1 MAFQLVFFYVA
12 GKICRLD
19 ETVYVVK
26 KRKCLLKDDDDLR
39 RRLRLDDKLS
49 VRRKCNTLEAFCE
62 RYRYNR
68 YPFEVDMDTSS
79 SISSNLRSISK
90 SSSSSFGS
98 YSHSINYA
106 GDKLNMVSFKKQFA
120 ASCLPSSVW
129 NRSLPNISFSMMSS
143 TSLLLSPS
151 SSSYHTNEFFM
162 DEYSL
167 PHCSSV
173 EYFTPE
179 RNYTPKCGAYCKWL
193 PGDDLSEGKCPF
205 VGHCSASAFLSLG
218 WINRWSFWIFN
229 FFPS

>member
-1 MAFQLVFFYVA
+1 MAFQIVFSYVTGA
-12 GKICRLD
+12 ICRLD

-26 KRKCLLKDDDDLR
+26 KRKCVFKDDDDLR
-39 RRLRLDDKLS
+39 RRPKLDGRLS
-49 VRRKCNTLEAFCE
+49 VRRKQNALEAFYE
-62 RYRYNR
+62 RYRCNR
-68 YPFEVDMDTSS
+68 CPFEMGVDTWS

-98 YSHSINYA
+98 YSHSINNA
-106 GDKLNMVSFKKQFA
+106 ADKLNMVSFKKQFA

-129 NRSLPNISFSMMSS
+129 NRSLPNISLTMSS
-143 TSLLLSPS
+143 SPTTLLLSSSS
-151 SSSYHTNEFFM
+151 SSSYRTNEFFI

-193 PGDDLSEGKCPF
+193 PGDDSLSEGKCPLR
-205 VGHCSASAFLSLG
+205 GHRSGPILVSL
-218 WINRWSFWIFN
+218 FWLD
-229 FFPS
+229 